1 MSVGAR
7 KSSFSL
13 ESRGTVVEHCRK
25 HTVGRQRASQ
35 SSWILSLVLLRSRRS
50 SSQSLQ
56 SAWSLLV
63 HGPLYMVRWRSV
75 GPTD

>member
-25 HTVGRQRASQ
+25 CTVGRRRVSL
-35 SSWILSLVLLRSRRS
+35 SSWIFVLGPVEMAAAVLQCPGGSNGEGRSRTP
-50 SSQSLQ
+50 
-56 SAWSLLV
+56 WSECGRA
-63 HGPLYMVRWRSV
+63 H
-75 GPTD
+75 